1 MNHKLKT
8 ILITLS
14 TLLALVACNGGG
26 GGGSSN
32 PEPGPTVTPPP
43 IQIQPLNL
51 TQKILKDGIVQ
62 DGSLSL
68 NKVGSHQIWYMI
80 VKNPNDADIKLLSRG
95 KYYYHFDYDAN
106 TPINPTKYAMKYD
119 NAISGVES
127 DCLNIIN
134 KTNTLAAGKSCAYK
148 FDAQWGGNITAETN
162 FKFAMAYD
170 FSITRDGSNQFYSE
184 SAICNTSNIGKCL
197 PNNQNLQFNLMNL
210 SHQANDLN
218 GYTAMTN
225 NLGGNIISMDG
236 STYWDNSNWLE
247 AKVYAIN
254 YNSSTNTY
262 NRTLKNT
269 YIGQDMVFGFGGG
282 FSAVTT
288 NGDNYYDIYAT
299 QTGVMTNIG
308 NIAVNWG
315 WTYGLDGQIYGA
327 SPMDLTSAYLLNQN
341 GINSTVTPL
350 TTIGSEATYG
360 VNTNGSLWTLSN
372 AGADNMYC
380 YDATN
385 NYAKTTMNLNGA
397 GFHAMMN
404 RMVTANTYYL
414 EMINNTDY
422 FDINYNLQIDVNID
436 YLIDIDNCQVNKSNY
451 LSTTQAA
458 LSINQKF
465 GTVIAKETGSYYIE
479 SVNQFSNGLNG
490 GN

>member
-1 MNHKLKT
+1 MKTNSIKKL
-8 ILITLS
+8 LITLS
-14 TLLALVACNGGG
+14 SFALVACNGGG
-26 GGGSSN
+26 GSSGGNTPS
-32 PEPGPTVTPPP
+32 PTPSPTPTPV
-43 IQIQPLNL
+43 IAVQPLEI
-51 TQKILKDGIVQ
+51 TQNIIP
-62 DGSLSL
+62 SL

-148 FDAQWGGNITAETN
+148 FDAQWGGNIASETN

-236 STYWDNSNWLE
+236 STYWDASVANTAN
-247 AKVYAIN
+247 VYTIN

-262 NRTLKNT
+262 TKTLANT
-269 YIGQDMVFGFGGG
+269 YAGGQFGGG
-282 FSAVTT
+282 FSALNT
-288 NGDNYYDIYAT
+288 NGSSYYWNMLN
-299 QTGVMTNIG
+299 QTGIMTNLYNLAQYG
-308 NIAVNWG
+308 WG
-315 WTYGLDGQIYGA
+315 FTYGLNGNLYADN
-327 SPMDLTSAYLLNQN
+327 PTFLTSAYLLNQN
-341 GINSTVTPL
+341 GINSTVTQL

-360 VNTNGSLWTLSN
+360 INTDGSLWTYSDVYP
-372 AGADNMYC
+372 GNMYC

-422 FDINYNLQIDVNID
+422 FDINYNRQIDVNIN
-436 YLIDIDNCQVNKSNY
+436 YLIDIDNCQVNKSQY
-451 LSTTQAA
+451 LSAQQNG
-458 LSINQKF
+458 SKYNVNQKF
-465 GTVIAKETGSYYIE
+465 GVIQTNTDYNFYIE

>member
-1 MNHKLKT
+1 
-8 ILITLS
+8 
-14 TLLALVACNGGG
+14 
-26 GGGSSN
+26 
-32 PEPGPTVTPPP
+32 
-43 IQIQPLNL
+43 
-51 TQKILKDGIVQ
+51 
-62 DGSLSL
+62 
-68 NKVGSHQIWYMI
+68 
-80 VKNPNDADIKLLSRG
+80 
-95 KYYYHFDYDAN
+95 
-106 TPINPTKYAMKYD
+106 MKYD

-148 FDAQWGGNITAETN
+148 FDAQWGGNIASETN

-236 STYWDNSNWLE
+236 STYWDNYSVANT
-247 AKVYAIN
+247 ANVYTIN

-262 NRTLKNT
+262 TKTLANT
-269 YIGQDMVFGFGGG
+269 YMGPQFGGG
-282 FSAVTT
+282 FAAITT
-288 NGDNYYDIYAT
+288 TGNNYYGDGYT
-299 QTGVMTNIG
+299 QTGEMTTLN
-308 NIAVNWG
+308 NMSNNWG
-315 WTYGLDGQIYGA
+315 WIYGLDGQIYGA
-327 SPMDLTSAYLLNQN
+327 SPMDLTSAYLLNPN

-350 TTIGSEATYG
+350 TTIGREATYG
-360 VNTNGSLWTLSN
+360 VNTNGSLWTFSN
-372 AGADNMYC
+372 AGAGNMYC

-422 FDINYNLQIDVNID
+422 FDINYNRQIDVNIN
-436 YLIDIDNCQVNKSNY
+436 YLIDIDNCQVNKSQY
-451 LSTTQAA
+451 LSAQQNG
-458 LSINQKF
+458 SKYNVNQKF
-465 GTVIAKETGSYYIE
+465 GVIQTNTDYNFYIE

>member
-210 SHQANDLN
+210 SNQANDLN

-236 STYWDNSNWLE
+236 STYWDNYSVANT
-247 AKVYAIN
+247 ANVYTIN

-262 NRTLKNT
+262 TKTLANT
-269 YIGQDMVFGFGGG
+269 YTGPQFGGG
-282 FSAVTT
+282 FAAITT
-288 NGDNYYDIYAT
+288 TGNNYYGDGYT
-299 QTGVMTNIG
+299 QTGEMTTLN
-308 NIAVNWG
+308 NMSNNWG
-315 WTYGLDGQIYGA
+315 WTYGLNGNIYGDA
-327 SPMDLTSAYLLNQN
+327 PMDLTSAYLLNQN

-350 TTIGSEATYG
+350 TTIGREATYG
-360 VNTNGSLWTLSN
+360 VNTNGSLWTFSN
-372 AGADNMYC
+372 AGAGNMYC

-385 NYAKTTMNLNGA
+385 NYAKTTMNLNGI
-397 GFHAMMN
+397 GFDSMMFRN
-404 RMVTANTYYL
+404 VIPNNYSLNMV
-414 EMINNTDY
+414 NNTDY
-422 FDINYNLQIDVNID
+422 FDINLSLPMKVNLD
-436 YLIDIDNCQVNKSNY
+436 YVIDINNCQVNKSQY
-451 LSTTQAA
+451 LVKIV
-458 LSINQKF
+458 SINQQF
-465 GTVIAKETGSYYIE
+465 GIASDGNNFYIE

>member
-1 MNHKLKT
+1 MNYKLKT

-14 TLLALVACNGGG
+14 TLALAACNGGG
-26 GGGSSN
+26 GSSGGNTPS
-32 PEPGPTVTPPP
+32 PTPSPTPTPV
-43 IQIQPLNL
+43 IAVQPLEI
-51 TQKILKDGIVQ
+51 TQNIIP
-62 DGSLSL
+62 SL

-148 FDAQWGGNITAETN
+148 FDAQWGGNIASETN

-236 STYWDNSNWLE
+236 STYWDNYSVANT
-247 AKVYAIN
+247 ANVYTIN

-262 NRTLKNT
+262 TKTLANT
-269 YIGQDMVFGFGGG
+269 YMGPQFGGG
-282 FSAVTT
+282 FAAITT
-288 NGDNYYDIYAT
+288 TGNNYYGDGYT
-299 QTGVMTNIG
+299 QTGEMTTLN
-308 NIAVNWG
+308 NMSNNWG
-315 WTYGLDGQIYGA
+315 WIYGLDGQIYGA
-327 SPMDLTSAYLLNQN
+327 SPMDLTSAYLLNPN

-350 TTIGSEATYG
+350 TTIGREATYG
-360 VNTNGSLWTLSN
+360 VNTNGSLWTFSN
-372 AGADNMYC
+372 AGAGNMYC

-422 FDINYNLQIDVNID
+422 FDINYNRQIDVNIN
-436 YLIDIDNCQVNKSNY
+436 YLIDIDNCQVNKSQY
-451 LSTTQAA
+451 LSAQQNG
-458 LSINQKF
+458 SKYNVNQKF
-465 GTVIAKETGSYYIE
+465 GVIQTNTDYNFYIE

>member
-1 MNHKLKT
+1 MKSLHKLSLVA
-8 ILITLS
+8 IGIS
-14 TLLALVACNGGG
+14 SLVACGGG
-26 GGGSSN
+26 GGGSSGGST
-32 PEPGPTVTPPP
+32 PSPTPSPTPTPV
-43 IQIQPLNL
+43 IAVQPLEI
-51 TQKILKDGIVQ
+51 TQNIIP
-62 DGSLSL
+62 SL
-68 NKVGSHQIWYMI
+68 NKVGSHQIWYML

-170 FSITRDGSNQFYSE
+170 FSITVNGSNQFYSE
-184 SAICNTSNIGKCL
+184 SAICNTNNIGKCL

-210 SHQANDLN
+210 SNQANDLN
-218 GYTAMTN
+218 GDTAMTN

-236 STYWDNSNWLE
+236 STYWDNYSVANT
-247 AKVYAIN
+247 ANVYTIN

-262 NRTLKNT
+262 TKTLANT
-269 YIGQDMVFGFGGG
+269 YTGPQFGGG
-282 FSAVTT
+282 FAAITT
-288 NGDNYYDIYAT
+288 TGNNYYGDGYT
-299 QTGVMTNIG
+299 QTGEMTTLN
-308 NIAVNWG
+308 NMSNNWC
-315 WTYGLDGQIYGA
+315 WTYGLDGQIYGD

-350 TTIGSEATYG
+350 TTIGREKTYG
-360 VNTNGSLWTLSN
+360 VNTNGSLWTFSDLQGS
-372 AGADNMYC
+372 MYC

-385 NYAKTTMNLNGA
+385 NYAKTTMNLNGI
-397 GFHAMMN
+397 GFDSMMFRN
-404 RMVTANTYYL
+404 VIPNNYSLNMV
-414 EMINNTDY
+414 NNTDY
-422 FDINYNLQIDVNID
+422 FDINLSLPMKVNLD
-436 YLIDIDNCQVNKSNY
+436 YVIDINNCQVNKSQY
-451 LSTTQAA
+451 LVKIV
-458 LSINQKF
+458 SINQQF
-465 GTVIAKETGSYYIE
+465 GIASDGNNFYIE

>member
-1 MNHKLKT
+1 MNYKLKT

-14 TLLALVACNGGG
+14 TLALVACNGGG
-26 GGGSSN
+26 GGSSGGN
-32 PEPGPTVTPPP
+32 TPSPTPSPTPTPV
-43 IQIQPLNL
+43 IAVQPLEI
-51 TQKILKDGIVQ
+51 TQNIIP
-62 DGSLSL
+62 SL

-236 STYWDNSNWLE
+236 STYWDASVTNTAN
-247 AKVYAIN
+247 VYTIN
-254 YNSSTNTY
+254 YNNSTNTY
-262 NRTLKNT
+262 TKTLANT
-269 YIGQDMVFGFGGG
+269 YTGPQFGGG
-282 FSAVTT
+282 FAAITT
-288 NGDNYYDIYAT
+288 TGNNYYVDGYT
-299 QTGVMTNIG
+299 QTGEMTTLN
-308 NIAVNWG
+308 NMSNNWG
-315 WTYGLDGQIYGA
+315 WTYGLDGNIYGDA
-327 SPMDLTSAYLLNQN
+327 PMNLTSAYLLNPN
-341 GINSTVTPL
+341 GINSTVTQL

-360 VNTNGSLWTLSN
+360 VSANGSLWTFSI
-372 AGADNMYC
+372 AGAGNMYC

-385 NYAKTTMNLNGA
+385 NYAKTTMNLNGI
-397 GFHAMMN
+397 GFDSMMF
-404 RMVTANTYYL
+404 RLVTKNGYFLYADNT
-414 EMINNTDY
+414 TDY
-422 FDINYNLQIDVNID
+422 FNLNNNLSIKDLIAYKINF
-436 YLIDIDNCQVNKSNY
+436 DNCSLDKLNY
-451 LSTTQAA
+451 LTTNEKII
-458 LSINQKF
+458 SINQQF
-465 GTVIAKETGSYYIE
+465 GITSADDYNFYIE

>member
-1 MNHKLKT
+1 MKHKLKT

-14 TLLALVACNGGG
+14 TLSLVACNGGG
-26 GGGSSN
+26 SGGNTPS
-32 PEPGPTVTPPP
+32 PTPSPTPTPV
-43 IQIQPLNL
+43 IAVQPLEI
-51 TQKILKDGIVQ
+51 TQNIIP
-62 DGSLSL
+62 SL

-236 STYWDNSNWLE
+236 STYWDNYSVANT
-247 AKVYAIN
+247 ANVYTIN

-262 NRTLKNT
+262 TKTLANT
-269 YIGQDMVFGFGGG
+269 YTGPQFGGG
-282 FSAVTT
+282 FAAITT
-288 NGDNYYDIYAT
+288 TGNNYYGDGYT
-299 QTGVMTNIG
+299 QTGEMTTLN
-308 NIAVNWG
+308 NMSNNWG
-315 WTYGLDGQIYGA
+315 WTYGLNGNIYGDA
-327 SPMDLTSAYLLNQN
+327 PMDLTSAYLLNQN

-350 TTIGSEATYG
+350 TTIGREATYG
-360 VNTNGSLWTLSN
+360 VNTNGSLWTFSN
-372 AGADNMYC
+372 AGAGNMYC

-385 NYAKTTMNLNGA
+385 NYAKTTMNLNGI
-397 GFHAMMN
+397 GFDSMMFRN
-404 RMVTANTYYL
+404 ATPNNYYL
-414 EMINNTDY
+414 SMANNTDY
-422 FDINYNLQIDVNID
+422 FDINLSLPMKVNLN
-436 YLIDIDNCQVNKSNY
+436 YLIDINNCQVNKSQY
-451 LSTTQAA
+451 LVKIV
-458 LSINQKF
+458 SINQQF
-465 GTVIAKETGSYYIE
+465 GITYADDYNFYIE
-479 SVNQFSNGLNG
+479 SANQFSNGLNG

>member
-14 TLLALVACNGGG
+14 TLALAACNGGG
-26 GGGSSN
+26 GGSSGGN
-32 PEPGPTVTPPP
+32 TPSPTPSPTPTPV
-43 IQIQPLNL
+43 IAVQPLEI
-51 TQKILKDGIVQ
+51 TQNIIP
-62 DGSLSL
+62 SL

-148 FDAQWGGNITAETN
+148 FDAQWGGNIASETN

-236 STYWDNSNWLE
+236 STYWDNYSVANT
-247 AKVYAIN
+247 ANVYTIN

-262 NRTLKNT
+262 TKTLANT
-269 YIGQDMVFGFGGG
+269 YMGPQFGGG
-282 FSAVTT
+282 FAAITT
-288 NGDNYYDIYAT
+288 TGNNYYGDGYT
-299 QTGVMTNIG
+299 QTGEMTTLN
-308 NIAVNWG
+308 NMSNNWG

-360 VNTNGSLWTLSN
+360 VNTNGSLWTFTN
-372 AGADNMYC
+372 RGAGNMYC

-385 NYAKTTMNLNGA
+385 NYVKTTMNLNGLDISA
-397 GFHAMMN
+397 FN
-404 RMVTANTYYL
+404 RITGSTGYYVYAT
-414 EMINNTDY
+414 NNTDY
-422 FDINYNLQIDVNID
+422 YDINSNTQQQTLNAYKVNFNNCSLDKTNYYVSSSTLPNQQYGIVGYNYNL
-436 YLIDIDNCQVNKSNY
+436 
-451 LSTTQAA
+451 
-458 LSINQKF
+458 
-465 GTVIAKETGSYYIE
+465 YIE

>member
-1 MNHKLKT
+1 MTHSNSVKK
-8 ILITLS
+8 ILITLIS
-14 TLLALVACNGGG
+14 LTLFACNGGG
-26 GGGSSN
+26 GSSSGGDTPS
-32 PEPGPTVTPPP
+32 PTPSPTPTPV
-43 IQIQPLNL
+43 IAVQPLEI
-51 TQKILKDGIVQ
+51 TQNIIP
-62 DGSLSL
+62 SL

-148 FDAQWGGNITAETN
+148 FDAQWGGNIASETN

-236 STYWDNSNWLE
+236 STYWDNYSVANT
-247 AKVYAIN
+247 ANVYTIN

-262 NRTLKNT
+262 IKTLANT
-269 YIGQDMVFGFGGG
+269 YMGPQFGGG
-282 FSAVTT
+282 FAAITT
-288 NGDNYYDIYAT
+288 TGNNYYGDGYT
-299 QTGVMTNIG
+299 QTGEMTTLN
-308 NIAVNWG
+308 NMSNNWG
-315 WTYGLDGQIYGA
+315 WTYGLDDKIYGDA
-327 SPMDLTSAYLLNQN
+327 PMDLTSAYLLNQN
-341 GINSTVTPL
+341 DINSTVTPL
-350 TTIGSEATYG
+350 TTIGREATYG
-360 VNTNGSLWTLSN
+360 VNTNGSLWTYSDVYP
-372 AGADNMYC
+372 GNMYC

-385 NYAKTTMNLNGA
+385 NYAKTTMNLHGA

-404 RMVTANTYYL
+404 RMVTANAYYL

-422 FDINYNLQIDVNID
+422 FDINYNRQIDVNIN
-436 YLIDIDNCQVNKSNY
+436 YLIDIYNCQVNKSQY
-451 LSTTQAA
+451 LSAQQNG
-458 LSINQKF
+458 SKYNVNQKF
-465 GTVIAKETGSYYIE
+465 GVIQTNTDYNFYIE

>member
-1 MNHKLKT
+1 MTNSNSVKK

-14 TLLALVACNGGG
+14 TLALVACNGGG
-26 GGGSSN
+26 GGSSGGDT
-32 PEPGPTVTPPP
+32 PSPTPSPTPTPV
-43 IQIQPLNL
+43 IAVQPLEI
-51 TQKILKDGIVQ
+51 TQNIIP
-62 DGSLSL
+62 SL

-148 FDAQWGGNITAETN
+148 FDAQWGGNIASETN

-236 STYWDNSNWLE
+236 STYWDNYSVANT
-247 AKVYAIN
+247 ANVYTIN

-262 NRTLKNT
+262 TKTLANT
-269 YIGQDMVFGFGGG
+269 YMGPQFGGG
-282 FSAVTT
+282 FAAITT
-288 NGDNYYDIYAT
+288 TGNNYYGDGYT
-299 QTGVMTNIG
+299 QTGEMTTLN
-308 NIAVNWG
+308 NMSNNWG
-315 WTYGLDGQIYGA
+315 WIYGLDGQIYGA
-327 SPMDLTSAYLLNQN
+327 SPMDLTSAYLLNPN

-350 TTIGSEATYG
+350 TTIGREATYG
-360 VNTNGSLWTLSN
+360 VNTNGSLWTFSN
-372 AGADNMYC
+372 AGAGNMYC

-422 FDINYNLQIDVNID
+422 FDINYNRQIDVNIN
-436 YLIDIDNCQVNKSNY
+436 YLIDIDNCQVNKSQY
-451 LSTTQAA
+451 LSAQQNG
-458 LSINQKF
+458 SKYNVNQKF
-465 GTVIAKETGSYYIE
+465 GVIQTNTDYNFYIE